1 MFRFLRR
8 IRTQCYAWAPFV
20 NFSDRRVFGA
30 LMTFDRR

>member
-1 MFRFLRR
+1 MFRLLQR
-8 IRTQCYAWAPFV
+8 IRTRRYAWAPFV